1 MQNRR
6 VLMIEMDKMA
16 TRKLDDLSYAREMKR
31 NALPLQKEVI
41 WHFIYLRGKLSENSV
56 KFQKKAPGYNDV
68 RVQLL
73 DDIIGLWVKSGL
85 PVLSRIRVET
95 KLKEMLQKW
104 KLASK
109 RAKKSKGDLT
119 NCSWLNQLFDI
130 CKCKC
135 KYEKVQVHQGKVL
148 CSYSFENRVPAVEID
163 FLMDQRGERE
173 MMLGW
178 SKDINFTNKAIEKK
192 RREGKEPDT
201 RPFSTS
207 GTNSKAVVATYVTTT
222 KLRKRNIAE
231 VGESENASDAENA
244 SGCEAR
250 DPTFSLKPVT
260 GGKKYVKVKTSK
272 VSAESCILADRRLAS
287 IRQQSDQLLS
297 VAGSAIAA
305 SPSTL
310 FREREKI
317 RMTAL
322 KNSEA
327 LLNGCDFLQLCYDG
341 RVVNKSDRYVF
352 LGQFLQADCKKESVI
367 AVKSFLSGTSVT
379 SEVLLNT
386 ITTEVYWLK
395 YIP

>member
-1 MQNRR
+1 
-6 VLMIEMDKMA
+6 
-16 TRKLDDLSYAREMKR
+16 
-31 NALPLQKEVI
+31 
-41 WHFIYLRGKLSENSV
+41 
-56 KFQKKAPGYNDV
+56 
-68 RVQLL
+68 
-73 DDIIGLWVKSGL
+73 
-85 PVLSRIRVET
+85 
-95 KLKEMLQKW
+95 
-104 KLASK
+104 
-109 RAKKSKGDLT
+109 
-119 NCSWLNQLFDI
+119 
-130 CKCKC
+130 
-135 KYEKVQVHQGKVL
+135 
-148 CSYSFENRVPAVEID
+148 
-163 FLMDQRGERE
+163 MDQRGERK

-178 SKDINFTNKAIEKK
+178 SKDINFTKKAIEKK

-231 VGESENASDAENA
+231 VGESENSSDAENA
-244 SGCEAR
+244 SVCEAR
-250 DPTFSLKPVT
+250 DPTFSPKPVT

-272 VSAESCILADRRLAS
+272 VSAESCILADRRLTS

-305 SPSTL
+305 SPSTI

-322 KNSEA
+322 KNSES
-327 LLNGCDFLQLCYDG
+327 LLNGCAFLQLCNDG

-367 AVKSFLSGTSVT
+367 AVKSFPSGTSVT
-379 SEVLLNT
+379 SKVLFNT
-386 ITTEVYWLK
+386 ITTATPSQLKLARSYWLK